1 MKVRILILAS
11 SLVLVACKEQNVA
24 PPAPQIEAPSPS
36 PSTRYLL
43 RRIAVATEESLYGL
57 DAGTALQLVEERPG
71 SLLVQ
76 AQGMQFEIDPR
87 DTTDDPSEAE
97 SALMRSTEG
106 KAVRRVAIP
115 AQWQTED
122 RKFLAAENLRRS
134 TATQISHLRASI
146 DSARAHIARLEAKP
160 ARTGREESITV
171 LNGDSRGRPLLEED
185 VRRQSISL
193 LQSYIADCDREIQ
206 ALSDTAPGEE

>member
-1 MKVRILILAS
+1 MKVRILILTS
-11 SLVLVACKEQNVA
+11 SLILVGCKEQQVA

-43 RRIAVATEESLYGL
+43 RRVAVATQESLYGL
-57 DAGTALQLVEERPG
+57 DAGTEVQLVEERPG
-71 SLLVQ
+71 RLLVQ

-87 DTTDDPSEAE
+87 DTTDDPSEAGRV
-97 SALMRSTEG
+97 LMRSKEG
-106 KAVRRVAIP
+106 KAVRRVAIA

-122 RKFLAAENLRRS
+122 RKFLAAENVRRS
-134 TATQISHLRASI
+134 TVEQISHLRASI

-160 ARTGREESITV
+160 ARASRGESIAA
-171 LNGDSRGRPLLEED
+171 LDDNSRGQPLEED
-185 VRRQSISL
+185 ARRQSISL

-206 ALSDTAPGEE
+206 TLSDATPGEE

>member
-11 SLVLVACKEQNVA
+11 SLVLVACKEQQVA

-43 RRIAVATEESLYGL
+43 RRVAVATEESLYGL
-57 DAGTALQLVEERPG
+57 DAGTELQLIEERPG
-71 SLLVQ
+71 RLLVQ

-87 DTTDDPSEAE
+87 DTTNDPSAAE
-97 SALMRSTEG
+97 RVLRPKEG
-106 KAVRRVAIP
+106 KGVRRGAIA

-122 RKFLAAENLRRS
+122 REFLAAENIRRS
-134 TATQISHLRASI
+134 TAEQISHLRASI

-160 ARTGREESITV
+160 ARAGRGQSIAA
-171 LNGDSRGRPLLEED
+171 LDDNSSGRPREVD
-185 VRRQSISL
+185 ARRQSISL

-206 ALSDTAPGEE
+206 MLSDATPGEE